1 MFARVPQADVQRLGV
16 NSIAV
21 GQVAIGPIHIG
32 ELVISGL
39 GLKMSSGQAELRNF
53 RVSVGLSMTLDWR
66 VHVEIPVLDDIDKSG
81 TVDLG
86 RHSFTV
92 ELGDC
97 KVPGLENLS
106 IDVGRLTAAGLA
118 ASASPLGGAQ
128 LGSAV
133 AEQVRARNLVLPAQ
147 GFQIAGL
154 TLGALRA
161 KGISVPAVTLDD
173 VTIGRVHGEAL
184 PFGGIS
190 VADVG
195 LPSAAVTDILSEPVD
210 VNATHVA
217 TAFHI
222 DLGILDLT
230 LTVVPDA
237 RAQIDQLRIGG
248 IEAATSVDQIE
259 LRDVVAPY
267 EILNLTLSQIGIDT
281 ITVPA
286 FTAS

>member
-16 NSIAV
+16 NTISV
-21 GQVAIGPIHIG
+21 GQVAVGPIHIG
-32 ELVISGL
+32 ALVISDL
-39 GLKMSSGQAELRNF
+39 GMRLSSGQAELRNF
-53 RVSVGLSMTLDWR
+53 RVSVGLSMTMDWR
-66 VHVEIPVLDDIDKSG
+66 VYVEIPVLDDIDKSG

-86 RHSFTV
+86 RHSFTLD
-92 ELGDC
+92 LGDC
-97 KVPGLENLS
+97 TVPGLENLS
-106 IDVGRLTAAGLA
+106 IDVGSLTAAGVA
-118 ASASPLGGAQ
+118 ASASPLAGAQ

-133 AEQVRARNLVLPAQ
+133 AEQVRARGIVLPSQ

-161 KGISVPAVTLDD
+161 GGISVPAVTLDD
-173 VTIGRVHGEAL
+173 ITVGRVHGEAL
-184 PFGGIS
+184 PFGGIT

-195 LPSAAVTDILSEPVD
+195 LPAAAVSDIHSEPVD
-210 VNATHVA
+210 INATHVG
-217 TAFHI
+217 TAFHM

-248 IEAATSVDQIE
+248 IEAATSVGQIE

-267 EILNLTLSQIGIDT
+267 ELLNLTLSQIGIDT

-286 FTAS
+286 FTIS